1 MANTIILEIL
11 QTTELLLVVLSLYI
25 RVLLAVYDDI

>member
-11 QTTELLLVVLSLYI
+11 QTIELLLVVLSLYI
-25 RVLLAVYDDI
+25 RVLLAVHDDI